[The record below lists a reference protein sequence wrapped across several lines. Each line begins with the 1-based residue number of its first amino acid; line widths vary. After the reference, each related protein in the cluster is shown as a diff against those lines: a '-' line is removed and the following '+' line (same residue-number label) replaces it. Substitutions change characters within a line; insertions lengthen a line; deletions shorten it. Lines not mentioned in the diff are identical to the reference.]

1 MSALSSLG
9 EAWRRGTWRPAD
21 WFLAARCGMEAVVL
35 GWLLVVLPAVAFY
48 LASSSRDAAAALS
61 TGSVVRAATGLW
73 SLALGGSWGT
83 STSREGALSLPLT
96 GLTLLLLL
104 LTRAL
109 VRRARPSSPASGG
122 WVVGAAT
129 TTALVLVLVLSAVG
143 GVGWAAYKHTGIEN
157 FVTAPKD
164 YEGAGEDEVTVTI
177 PDGAVGKDIAQI
189 LVDADVVATARAFLE
204 AYDDNANAINIQPGT
219 YTMRRHMSAANAVAL
234 LLDPRSKEEHTLTI
248 TEGATKTQVKERLI
262 NVGHFTEAQVD
273 EAFKDTKGIG
283 LPDVAG
289 GDVEGWLAP
298 GTYDVGND
306 ATATSVVAS
315 MVSNTVDRLN
325 GLNVP
330 QADYQTVL
338 IKASIVE
345 REGTSEYYSKIA
357 RVIENRLKDTD
368 GPTRG
373 LLQMDS
379 TVLYGVGRSGGIPT
393 ADQLA
398 DGNNPYNTYIHA
410 GLPPTPIGSPG
421 EEVIKAVLDPE
432 QGDWLYFVTVDL
444 DTGNTLFA
452 TTNEEQEENKKKF
465 TDYCDANPDKC
476 YGPGSTARPSPGSSA
491 APAPTPTADG

>member
-1 MSALSSLG
+1 MSQDDDFFTQLG
-9 EAWRRGTWRPAD
+9 IEPREPKRITGRRLD
-21 WFLAARCGMEAVVL
+21 AARA
-35 GWLLVVLPAVAFY
+35 
-48 LASSSRDAAAALS
+48 R
-61 TGSVVRAATGLW
+61 R
-73 SLALGGSWGT
+73 
-83 STSREGALSLPLT
+83 REE
-96 GLTLLLLL
+96 
-104 LTRAL
+104 
-109 VRRARPSSPASGG
+109 RARRRRKRKRRLI
-122 WVVGAAT
+122 
-129 TTALVLVLVLSAVG
+129 TALVLVLVLSAVG

-219 YTMRRHMSAANAVAL
+219 YTLRHHMSGANAVAL
-234 LLDPRSKEEHTLTI
+234 LLDPTSKSDHTLTVA
-248 TEGATKTQVKERLI
+248 EGATKAQVKDRLI
-262 NVGHFTEAQVD
+262 SVGHYTEAQVD
-273 EAFKDTKGIG
+273 EAFKAKDAIG

-289 GDVEGWLAP
+289 GEVEGWLAP
-298 GTYDVGND
+298 GTYDIEGGASVTD
-306 ATATSVVAS
+306 VVAS
-315 MVSNTVDRLN
+315 MVSTTVSRLQDL
-325 GLNVP
+325 GVSK
-330 QADYQTVL
+330 ADYQAVL

-421 EEVIKAVLDPE
+421 EETIKAVISPE
-432 QGDWLYFVTVDL
+432 RGDWLYFVTVNL
-444 DTGNTLFA
+444 DTGETLFA
-452 TTNEEQEENKKKF
+452 TTNEEQDENKKKF
-465 TDYCDANPDKC
+465 DAYCEEHPDKC
-476 YGPGSTARPSPGSSA
+476 YGSSATASPGAGSS
-491 APAPTPTADG
+491 PGPTPTAGG

>member
-1 MSALSSLG
+1 MSQDDDFFTQLG
-9 EAWRRGTWRPAD
+9 IEPREPKRITGRRLD
-21 WFLAARCGMEAVVL
+21 AARA
-35 GWLLVVLPAVAFY
+35 
-48 LASSSRDAAAALS
+48 R
-61 TGSVVRAATGLW
+61 R
-73 SLALGGSWGT
+73 
-83 STSREGALSLPLT
+83 REE
-96 GLTLLLLL
+96 
-104 LTRAL
+104 
-109 VRRARPSSPASGG
+109 RARRRRRRRRRL
-122 WVVGAAT
+122 VT
-129 TTALVLVLVLSAVG
+129 TLVLVLVLSAVG

-164 YEGAGEDEVTVTI
+164 YEGAGEDEVTVVI

-204 AYDDNANAINIQPGT
+204 ALDDNPNAINIQPGT

-248 TEGATKTQVKERLI
+248 TEGATKTQVKERLV

-315 MVSNTVDRLN
+315 MVSSTVDRLN
-325 GLNVP
+325 GLNVS

-345 REGTSEYYSKIA
+345 REGTSDYYRKIA
-357 RVIENRLKDTD
+357 RVIDNRLKDTD

-379 TVLYGVGRSGGIPT
+379 TVLYGVGKSGGIPT
-393 ADQLA
+393 ADELA
-398 DGNNPYNTYIHA
+398 DANNPYNTYIHA